1 MKKFVT
7 FLFSIFFVIG
17 AVAAK
22 AQVFP
27 TASDRRV
34 SLTAGGM
41 ASAFQPDF
49 VDNLNSWGCA
59 GGGPSCPTGPY
70 YPLAGASKYK
80 LFGVGAYVDVKL
92 SRWVQLEGEARW
104 LRYNQYNHVYQ
115 DNYLI
120 GPRLPVYRFWK
131 ATVYGKALGGMAKM
145 NFDPG
150 GDNGTF
156 TDVALGGGADV
167 RLSKR
172 LSIRLADF
180 EYQYWPTWSNSKL
193 SPYGVSVGFG
203 YKIF

>member
-1 MKKFVT
+1 MRLSRV
-7 FLFSIFFVIG
+7 FLLTILLAAG
-17 AVAAK
+17 AVASR

-27 TASDRRV
+27 SASTHQI
-34 SLTAGGM
+34 SITAGGTV
-41 ASAFQPDF
+41 SAFQPDF
-49 VDNLNSWGCA
+49 A
-59 GGGPSCPTGPY
+59 GIWACSVTALAESCPSDNYVPVAQTS
-70 YPLAGASKYK
+70 AQR
-80 LFGVGAYVDVKL
+80 LFGVGTYVDVKL
-92 SRWVQLEGEARW
+92 TRWVQLEAEGRW
-104 LRYNQYNHVYQ
+104 QRFHAYGGITQ